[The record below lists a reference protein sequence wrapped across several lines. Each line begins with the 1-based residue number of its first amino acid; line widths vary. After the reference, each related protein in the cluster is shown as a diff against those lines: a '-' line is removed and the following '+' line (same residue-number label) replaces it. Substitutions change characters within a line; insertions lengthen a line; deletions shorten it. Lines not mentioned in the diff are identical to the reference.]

1 MGCGISDK
9 HPFLWASVWY
19 EPAKVEYKTASRPIR
34 YKPTDVE
41 YKTASR
47 PIRYKPTDVEYKTA
61 SRPIRYKPTDVEYKI
76 VSLRYKPADPDTRYP
91 SHVSSPLTTRTTR
104 GWELSLVKKYFNTWP
119 QRKENETVREIF

>member
-34 YKPTDVE
+34 YKPADVE
-41 YKTASR
+41 YKIVSLC
-47 PIRYKPTDVEYKTA
+47 YKPA
-61 SRPIRYKPTDVEYKI
+61 DVEYKI
-76 VSLRYKPADPDTRYP
+76 VSLRYKPADTRYP
-91 SHVSSPLTTRTTR
+91 SHVSSPLATRTTR